1 VRRREFNWFGLAAGP
16 LMILL
21 PFLGAWWEFRLG
33 TGAVDLSFSPF
44 SFRLEALG
52 EPVRS
57 TLVGYLCLGASLTLV
72 VSGVF
77 LLLAS
82 LYPRRWWSGRLLR
95 FGATK
100 LLWMWVGFLVLLL
113 ALSFLGNFLAGKFS
127 ELQGFSLPY
136 LSGSS
141 TPVLNVDDAVVTL
154 PLRMSLRW
162 PFFFALAPMVLG
174 VLSRIYHRRFA
185 ED

>member
-1 VRRREFNWFGLAAGP
+1 VRKREFNWFGLIAGP

-21 PFLGAWWEFRLG
+21 PLLGAWWEFELG
-33 TGAVDLSFSPF
+33 AGAVDLSFSPF
-44 SFRLEALG
+44 TFRLEALG

-57 TLVGYLCLGASLTLV
+57 TLVSYICLGASLTLV
-72 VSGVF
+72 ISGVF

-82 LYPRRWWSGRLLR
+82 LYPRRWWSERLLK

-100 LLWMWVGFLVLLL
+100 LLWMWISFLLL
-113 ALSFLGNFLAGKFS
+113 LILLSAVGNLLAGRFS
-127 ELQGFSLPY
+127 ALEGLRLPY

-185 ED
+185 KD